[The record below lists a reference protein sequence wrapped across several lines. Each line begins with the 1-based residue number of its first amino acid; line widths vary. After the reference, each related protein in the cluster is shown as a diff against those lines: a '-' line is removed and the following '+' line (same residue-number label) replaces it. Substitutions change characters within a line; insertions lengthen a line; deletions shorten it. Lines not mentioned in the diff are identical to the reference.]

1 MSFSFHDADQL
12 KKQHSPQE
20 EPLPLQKR
28 AALPPYSI
36 FTSTP
41 TNNTFRKPIFKRS
54 APSSPGQE
62 TCHCSDDKENQQIAS
77 ASLKTNG
84 SDEARGDPASLAP
97 EPAPVTAPPSCEN
110 EPPAA
115 GSSDEDEK
123 DQTVFFTPELFE
135 GEGDEGGEQEE
146 TKAESRPELV
156 LGATSTAAVTE
167 ELLGSEPTHVPGHA
181 SALDGQ
187 SAVSVSEES
196 TGLSQGKEEEVRGQ
210 KQYEEG
216 EGRQT
221 GSRRHRLSRS
231 RQKVS
236 STQTGV

>member
-1 MSFSFHDADQL
+1 M
-12 KKQHSPQE
+12 
-20 EPLPLQKR
+20 
-28 AALPPYSI
+28 
-36 FTSTP
+36 
-41 TNNTFRKPIFKRS
+41 
-54 APSSPGQE
+54 
-62 TCHCSDDKENQQIAS
+62 
-77 ASLKTNG
+77 
-84 SDEARGDPASLAP
+84 
-97 EPAPVTAPPSCEN
+97 
-110 EPPAA
+110 
-115 GSSDEDEK
+115 
-123 DQTVFFTPELFE
+123 FFTPELFE